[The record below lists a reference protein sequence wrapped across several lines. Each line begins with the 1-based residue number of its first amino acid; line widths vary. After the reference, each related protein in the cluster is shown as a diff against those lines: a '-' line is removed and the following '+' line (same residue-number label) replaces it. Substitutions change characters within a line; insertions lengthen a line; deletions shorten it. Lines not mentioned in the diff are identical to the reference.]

1 MIYGISRAGM
11 HLWVVRK
18 TCGVTELRYSGN
30 GAQPVPA
37 VKLSPIATYDA
48 TIAEAEGRSGVP
60 PLLSGLFTGT
70 T

>member
-30 GAQPVPA
+30 GAQPVPVRLPA
-37 VKLSPIATYDA
+37 G
-48 TIAEAEGRSGVP
+48 GRFAIRPQRGIIGGQANCRSF
-60 PLLSGLFTGT
+60 L
-70 T
+70 